1 MTVEL
6 AFSKSVLQ
14 MQVDMAVASL
24 LEPEMSVK
32 RLLLLLELAREG
44 LQDGQ
49 AIPMPQWQQILRDF
63 AM

>member
-1 MTVEL
+1 
-6 AFSKSVLQ
+6 
-14 MQVDMAVASL
+14 MAVASL
-24 LEPEMSVK
+24 LEPEMSIK

-49 AIPMPQWQQILRDF
+49 PIPMQQWQQILRDF

>member
-1 MTVEL
+1 MHFEGPLFV
-6 AFSKSVLQ
+6 
-14 MQVDMAVASL
+14 QVDMAVASL

-49 AIPMPQWQQILRDF
+49 PIPMKQWQQILRDF